1 MSIEV
6 HVRTS
11 VNPLRNCIKV
21 LSEHI
26 RCTERIIFL
35 NYVFSVLLS
44 LSLPRTLFFF
54 LSFPLNLHLGI
65 MLLPSGASCLLS
77 FRT

>member
-26 RCTERIIFL
+26 LCTERIVLFEL
-35 NYVFSVLLS
+35 SFCVLLS
-44 LSLPRTLFFF
+44 LSLPRTLC
-54 LSFPLNLHLGI
+54 LSI
-65 MLLPSGASCLLS
+65 
-77 FRT
+77 